1 MRRSWSNKILTYF
14 FIGLFCEL
22 SFVTYAEEPTDDS
35 TVMKINLDDEED
47 TSSDVGAAQ
56 SSAPAQSDSSASSS
70 SSSSSSAS
78 ASASSHAMSS
88 GGSAIDKAMLDE
100 KRSKL
105 REQLKRDR
113 ADSKRARSIR
123 RNLELN
129 KEGLDEE
136 EQELKRKLDYAKSH
150 EETVEKQEATESAKQ
165 FSKWVNQNMMINKDK
180 KKKDKS
186 ESEKILEEA
195 KTSEDLLK

>member
-70 SSSSSSAS
+70 V
-78 ASASSHAMSS
+78 SASSHAMSS
-88 GGSAIDKAMLDE
+88 GGSAVDKAMLDE

-123 RNLELN
+123 RNSELN
-129 KEGLDEE
+129 REGLDEE
-136 EQELKRKLDYAKSH
+136 ERELKRKLDYAKSH
-150 EETVEKQEATESAKQ
+150 EDTVEKQEATESAKQ

>member
-56 SSAPAQSDSSASSS
+56 SSAPAQSDSSTPSSS
-70 SSSSSSAS
+70 PSS

>member
-70 SSSSSSAS
+70 SS

>member
-70 SSSSSSAS
+70 VS

-88 GGSAIDKAMLDE
+88 GGSAVDKAKLDE

-123 RNLELN
+123 RNSELN
-129 KEGLDEE
+129 REGLDEE

-150 EETVEKQEATESAKQ
+150 EDTVEKQEATESAKQ

>member
-70 SSSSSSAS
+70 VS

-88 GGSAIDKAMLDE
+88 GGSAVDKAMLDE

-123 RNLELN
+123 RNSELN
-129 KEGLDEE
+129 REGLDEE
-136 EQELKRKLDYAKSH
+136 ERELKRKLDYAKSH
-150 EETVEKQEATESAKQ
+150 EDTVEKQEATESAKQ

>member
-70 SSSSSSAS
+70 VSAS
-78 ASASSHAMSS
+78 ASASSPAMSS
-88 GGSAIDKAMLDE
+88 GGSAVDKAKLDE

-123 RNLELN
+123 RNSELN
-129 KEGLDEE
+129 REGLDEE

-150 EETVEKQEATESAKQ
+150 EDTVEKQEATESAKQ

>member
-1 MRRSWSNKILTYF
+1 MRRSCFYRILTYI
-14 FIGLFCEL
+14 FICFFCEI
-22 SFVTYAEEPTDDS
+22 SFVTFAEEPSSDS
-35 TVMKINLDDEED
+35 TVMKIDLDDDEPMDSQE
-47 TSSDVGAAQ
+47 SGA
-56 SSAPAQSDSSASSS
+56 APAQSAPASQPQSA
-70 SSSSSSAS
+70 APNP
-78 ASASSHAMSS
+78 APAAAASHAPV
-88 GGSAIDKAMLDE
+88 DKAMLDE

-129 KEGLDEE
+129 REGLDEE
-136 EQELKRKLDYAKSH
+136 EMELKRKLDYAKTH
-150 EETVEKQEATESAKQ
+150 EEGAEQHQQEATESAKK

-180 KKKDKS
+180 KKAPEKT

-195 KTSEDLLK
+195 KSSDDLLK

>member
-70 SSSSSSAS
+70 VSAS
-78 ASASSHAMSS
+78 ASASSPAMSS
-88 GGSAIDKAMLDE
+88 GGSAVDKAMLDE

-123 RNLELN
+123 RNSELN
-129 KEGLDEE
+129 REGLDEE

>member
-56 SSAPAQSDSSASSS
+56 SSAPAQSDSSASSLS
-70 SSSSSSAS
+70 
-78 ASASSHAMSS
+78 SASSHALSS

>member
-70 SSSSSSAS
+70 SSAS

-88 GGSAIDKAMLDE
+88 GGSAVDKAMLDE

>member
-1 MRRSWSNKILTYF
+1 
-14 FIGLFCEL
+14 
-22 SFVTYAEEPTDDS
+22 
-35 TVMKINLDDEED
+35 
-47 TSSDVGAAQ
+47 
-56 SSAPAQSDSSASSS
+56 
-70 SSSSSSAS
+70 
-78 ASASSHAMSS
+78 
-88 GGSAIDKAMLDE
+88 MLDE

-123 RNLELN
+123 RNSELN
-129 KEGLDEE
+129 REGLDEE

>member
-70 SSSSSSAS
+70 VSAS

-88 GGSAIDKAMLDE
+88 GGSAVDKAMLDE

-123 RNLELN
+123 RNSELN
-129 KEGLDEE
+129 REGLDEE

>member
-56 SSAPAQSDSSASSS
+56 SSAPAQSDSSASS
-70 SSSSSSAS
+70 S

>member
-1 MRRSWSNKILTYF
+1 MRRSWLNKILTYF

-35 TVMKINLDDEED
+35 TVMKINLDDEEN

-56 SSAPAQSDSSASSS
+56 SSAPAQSDSSASSLS
-70 SSSSSSAS
+70 
-78 ASASSHAMSS
+78 SASSHAMSS

>member
-1 MRRSWSNKILTYF
+1 MRRSWLNRILTYF
-14 FIGLFCEL
+14 FIALFCEL
-22 SFVTYAEEPTDDS
+22 SFVTFAEEPSNDS
-35 TVMKINLDDEED
+35 TVMKINLDDDEE
-47 TSSDVGAAQ
+47 TPEAEGAAA
-56 SSAPAQSDSSASSS
+56 SPSSS
-70 SSSSSSAS
+70 SPQQNQSPAP
-78 ASASSHAMSS
+78 AVHADT
-88 GGSAIDKAMLDE
+88 AHADPHDKAMLDE

-123 RNLELN
+123 RNSELN
-129 KEGLDEE
+129 REGLDEE

-150 EETVEKQEATESAKQ
+150 EESVEKQEATESAKQ

-180 KKKDKS
+180 KKKDSQS

-195 KTSEDLLK
+195 KSSEDLLK

>member
-70 SSSSSSAS
+70 VS

-88 GGSAIDKAMLDE
+88 GGSAVDKAMLDE

-123 RNLELN
+123 RNSELN
-129 KEGLDEE
+129 REGLDEE

>member
-56 SSAPAQSDSSASSS
+56 SSAPAQSDSSASSLV
-70 SSSSSSAS
+70 S

-88 GGSAIDKAMLDE
+88 GGSAVDKAMLDE

-123 RNLELN
+123 RNSELN
-129 KEGLDEE
+129 REGLDEE

>member
-56 SSAPAQSDSSASSS
+56 SSAPAQSDSSASSLV
-70 SSSSSSAS
+70 S

-88 GGSAIDKAMLDE
+88 GGSAVDKAMLDE

-123 RNLELN
+123 RNSELN
-129 KEGLDEE
+129 REGLDEE

-150 EETVEKQEATESAKQ
+150 EDTVEKQEATESAKQ

>member
-56 SSAPAQSDSSASSS
+56 SSAPAQSDSSASSLS
-70 SSSSSSAS
+70 
-78 ASASSHAMSS
+78 SASSHAMSS

>member
-70 SSSSSSAS
+70 SPSS

-88 GGSAIDKAMLDE
+88 GGSAVDKAMLDE

-150 EETVEKQEATESAKQ
+150 EENVEKQEATESAKQ

>member
-56 SSAPAQSDSSASSS
+56 SSAPAQSDSSASSPS
-70 SSSSSSAS
+70 S

-88 GGSAIDKAMLDE
+88 GGSAVDKAMLDE
-100 KRSKL
+100 KRSRL

-150 EETVEKQEATESAKQ
+150 EENVEKQEATESAKQ

>member
-70 SSSSSSAS
+70 

-88 GGSAIDKAMLDE
+88 GGSAVDKAMLDE

-123 RNLELN
+123 RNSELN
-129 KEGLDEE
+129 RDGLDEE

>member
-1 MRRSWSNKILTYF
+1 MRSSWSNKILTYF

-56 SSAPAQSDSSASSS
+56 SSAPAQSDSSASSPS
-70 SSSSSSAS
+70 S

-88 GGSAIDKAMLDE
+88 GGSAVDKAMLDE
-100 KRSKL
+100 KRSRL

-150 EETVEKQEATESAKQ
+150 EENVEKQEATESAKQ

>member
-70 SSSSSSAS
+70 VSASASAS

-88 GGSAIDKAMLDE
+88 GGSAVDKAMLDE

-123 RNLELN
+123 RNSELN
-129 KEGLDEE
+129 REGLDEE

>member
-35 TVMKINLDDEED
+35 TVMKISLDDEED

-56 SSAPAQSDSSASSS
+56 SSAPAQSDSSASSLS
-70 SSSSSSAS
+70 
-78 ASASSHAMSS
+78 SASSHAMSS

>member
-70 SSSSSSAS
+70 SPSS

>member
-1 MRRSWSNKILTYF
+1 MRRSWLNKILTYF

-35 TVMKINLDDEED
+35 TVMKINLDDEEN

-56 SSAPAQSDSSASSS
+56 SSAPAQSDSSASSLS
-70 SSSSSSAS
+70 
-78 ASASSHAMSS
+78 SASSHAMSS
-88 GGSAIDKAMLDE
+88 CGSAIDKAMLDE

>member
-1 MRRSWSNKILTYF
+1 MRRSWLNRILTYF
-14 FIGLFCEL
+14 FIALFCEL
-22 SFVTYAEEPTDDS
+22 SFVTFAEEPSSDS
-35 TVMKINLDDEED
+35 TVMKINLDDDED
-47 TSSDVGAAQ
+47 TAESGDAPAQ
-56 SSAPAQSDSSASSS
+56 SSAPSSPSSQPSQSPAVSAD
-70 SSSSSSAS
+70 A
-78 ASASSHAMSS
+78 AH
-88 GGSAIDKAMLDE
+88 DKAMLDE

-123 RNLELN
+123 RNSELN
-129 KEGLDEE
+129 REGLDEE

-150 EETVEKQEATESAKQ
+150 EESVEKQEATESAKQ

-180 KKKDKS
+180 KKKEQS